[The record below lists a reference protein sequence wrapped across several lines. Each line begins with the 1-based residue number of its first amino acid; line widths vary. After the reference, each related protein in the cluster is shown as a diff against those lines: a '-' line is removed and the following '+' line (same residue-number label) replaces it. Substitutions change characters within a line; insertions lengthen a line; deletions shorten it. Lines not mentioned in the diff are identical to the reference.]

1 MITMSDKS
9 IFLQAWDEIIEDS
22 EVAQECY
29 LSLYENVP
37 YYGGP
42 EEGGWWGYLQIL
54 QKYCKCSSHKQ
65 AEMLSDKL
73 RKHCE
78 ELTEDAKKADG
89 EDCLRHMERADRR
102 GEDVSDDGYEGPST
116 YFMQIESIPGQN
128 QNTTRSHYE

>member
-1 MITMSDKS
+1 MSDES
-9 IFLQAWDEIIEDS
+9 IFLQAWNEIIEDS

-54 QKYCKCSSHKQ
+54 QKYCKCASRQQ
-65 AEMLSDKL
+65 AEMLREKL
-73 RKHCE
+73 HTHCE
-78 ELTEDAKKADG
+78 ELTQEAKKADG
-89 EDCLRHMERADRR
+89 EDCLRHMERADQR
-102 GEDVSDDGYEGPST
+102 GEDVNDDGYDGPST
-116 YFMQIESIPGQN
+116 YYMIIESMPGQH

>member
-1 MITMSDKS
+1 MSDKS

-54 QKYCKCSSHKQ
+54 QK
-65 AEMLSDKL
+65 
-73 RKHCE
+73 
-78 ELTEDAKKADG
+78 
-89 EDCLRHMERADRR
+89 
-102 GEDVSDDGYEGPST
+102 
-116 YFMQIESIPGQN
+116 
-128 QNTTRSHYE
+128 